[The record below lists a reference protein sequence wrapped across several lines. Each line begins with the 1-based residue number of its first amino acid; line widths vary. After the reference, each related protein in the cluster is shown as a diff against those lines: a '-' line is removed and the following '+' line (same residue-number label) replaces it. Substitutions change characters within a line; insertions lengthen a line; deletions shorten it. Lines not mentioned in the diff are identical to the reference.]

1 MTEGAETI
9 SLEGD
14 FVFPNGDTYSG
25 NYISGPNGILRE
37 GKGKWISKSVSKIL
51 LTFRIISSHN
61 FLFTCALL
69 GFYRFIMATC
79 GAFSFLHCCSD
90 KNLASDRY

>member
-1 MTEGAETI
+1 MTEGAEII

-37 GKGKWISKSVSKIL
+37 GKGKWISKSVSKFL
-51 LTFRIISSHN
+51 RKNFN
-61 FLFTCALL
+61 FLSISC
-69 GFYRFIMATC
+69 
-79 GAFSFLHCCSD
+79 
-90 KNLASDRY
+90 KNLFFNYN